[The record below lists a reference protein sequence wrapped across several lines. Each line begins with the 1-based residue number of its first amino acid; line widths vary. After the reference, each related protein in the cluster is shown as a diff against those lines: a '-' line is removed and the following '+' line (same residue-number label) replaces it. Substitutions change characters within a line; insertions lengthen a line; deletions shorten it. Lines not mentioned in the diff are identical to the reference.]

1 MVRHQDHA
9 VQYRQRVGRSR
20 VLIRRRRDPGRRS
33 GPAWLRF
40 VLFWYKK
47 AMGSDVQEPGEQ
59 GDPEL
64 QQLAAEIER
73 LEAEERK
80 VSALRQQIH
89 DRLASF
95 PNDVTARQERE
106 LSARRVEL
114 HAEIDRLRAE
124 LVQRRLEHEAAE

>member
-1 MVRHQDHA
+1 MRFSIGTGSAEVESEFAAGTNRPVSGA
-9 VQYRQRVGRSR
+9 CAGEIRLL
-20 VLIRRRRDPGRRS
+20 LIKERMSQED
-33 GPAWLRF
+33 
-40 VLFWYKK
+40 
-47 AMGSDVQEPGEQ
+47 QEPDEQ

-64 QQLAAEIER
+64 QSLVAEIQR
-73 LEAEERK
+73 AEAEERH

-114 HAEIDRLRAE
+114 HAEIDRLQSELLQLRAE
-124 LVQRRLEHEAAE
+124 REAAE

>member
-1 MVRHQDHA
+1 M
-9 VQYRQRVGRSR
+9 RQE
-20 VLIRRRRDPGRRS
+20 D
-33 GPAWLRF
+33 
-40 VLFWYKK
+40 
-47 AMGSDVQEPGEQ
+47 QEPDEQ

-64 QQLAAEIER
+64 QELATEIQR
-73 LEAEERK
+73 LEDEERK

-114 HAEIDRLRAE
+114 HTEIDRLRSE
-124 LVQRRLEHEAAE
+124 LVQLRLERESTE

>member
-1 MVRHQDHA
+1 MSQED
-9 VQYRQRVGRSR
+9 
-20 VLIRRRRDPGRRS
+20 
-33 GPAWLRF
+33 
-40 VLFWYKK
+40 
-47 AMGSDVQEPGEQ
+47 QEPDEQ

-64 QQLAAEIER
+64 QTLVTEIQR
-73 LEAEERK
+73 LEAEERQ

-114 HAEIDRLRAE
+114 HAEIDRLQGE
-124 LVQRRLEHEAAE
+124 LVQLRAERGAAE